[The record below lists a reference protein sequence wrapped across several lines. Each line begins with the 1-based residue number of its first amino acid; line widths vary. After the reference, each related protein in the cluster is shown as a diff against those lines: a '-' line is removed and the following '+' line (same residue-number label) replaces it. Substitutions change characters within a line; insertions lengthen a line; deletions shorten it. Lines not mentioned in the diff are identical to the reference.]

1 MGFKSVSLVV
11 AGAPVVAAV
20 TLVFTGSVLLLDPH
34 GQIASAQLSD
44 GAGRKQPLLN
54 LGYLRVE
61 VPDIEGGVQITCKN
75 GSVILRGYVSPG
87 VQTWLEMHGTSGCA
101 TREL

>member
-1 MGFKSVSLVV
+1 
-11 AGAPVVAAV
+11 
-20 TLVFTGSVLLLDPH
+20 
-34 GQIASAQLSD
+34 
-44 GAGRKQPLLN
+44 LN